1 MCSVQAKSGHVEN
14 ISQIFTIGYG
24 WTWTSTATLNNNN
37 CNVNIKLINDCEIL
51 MKMSFAL
58 FVTTPYNLQIPYVQ
72 TQKVL
77 EIGQVFRPLL
87 LAAFNSG
94 VGHPFHDSKNKAEQ
108 KKRNARSYCNFPRLA
123 RNSMKNN
130 ENIYLILVARSQLF
144 SCSSP
149 FLSSLVFHSPRLFFT
164 IRKPIET
171 DQTCI
176 RLSLQF
182 AQTRKWS
189 LIVTDWR

>member
-1 MCSVQAKSGHVEN
+1 M
-14 ISQIFTIGYG
+14 GYELCPCRVDKEM
-24 WTWTSTATLNNNN
+24 TMIMTMTMTMMMMM
-37 CNVNIKLINDCEIL
+37 

-123 RNSMKNN
+123 RNPMKNN

-149 FLSSLVFHSPRLFFT
+149 
-164 IRKPIET
+164 
-171 DQTCI
+171 
-176 RLSLQF
+176 
-182 AQTRKWS
+182 
-189 LIVTDWR
+189 